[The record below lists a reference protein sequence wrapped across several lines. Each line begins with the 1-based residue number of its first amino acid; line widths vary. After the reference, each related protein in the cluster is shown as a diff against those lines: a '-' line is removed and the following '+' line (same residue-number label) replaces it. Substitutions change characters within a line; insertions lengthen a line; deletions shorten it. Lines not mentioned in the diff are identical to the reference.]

1 VASKQEPKGLADK
14 RADYETVFSS
24 QAGQR
29 VLGNLMADFHMGRSS
44 HAAGD
49 SHETA
54 FREGERHVVL
64 HIMSMVGKRGDPEWT
79 NDKLDQAQIEY
90 SVIQEFS

>member
-1 VASKQEPKGLADK
+1 MANKDATGHKSRKE
-14 RADYETVFSS
+14 DYETVFSS
-24 QAGQR
+24 KAGRR
-29 VLGNLMADFHMGRSS
+29 VLSDLMANFHAGRSS
-44 HAAGD
+44 HVPGD

-64 HIMSMVGKRGDPEWT
+64 HVLDMTGKRSDPDWI
-79 NDKLDQAQIEY
+79 NDKLDQGEIEY

>member
-1 VASKQEPKGLADK
+1 
-14 RADYETVFSS
+14 
-24 QAGQR
+24 
-29 VLGNLMADFHMGRSS
+29 MGRSS

-64 HIMSMVGKRGDPEWT
+64 HIMNMVGKRGDPEWM
-79 NDKLDQAQIEY
+79 NSKLDPGQIEY
-90 SVIQEFS
+90 NVIQEFS

>member
-1 VASKQEPKGLADK
+1 MSKKEVVSLKRRRDDYESLFKTPEGNRVLAD
-14 RADYETVFSS
+14 
-24 QAGQR
+24 
-29 VLGNLMADFHMGRSS
+29 LMANFHMGRSS

-64 HIMSMVGKRGDPEWT
+64 HILNMTGKRSDPSWI
-79 NDKLDQAQIEY
+79 NDKLDQGEIEY

>member
-1 VASKQEPKGLADK
+1 
-14 RADYETVFSS
+14 
-24 QAGQR
+24 
-29 VLGNLMADFHMGRSS
+29 MADFHVGRSS

-64 HIMSMVGKRGDPEWT
+64 HIMSMVGQRGDPEWM
-79 NDKLDQAQIEY
+79 NDKLDQGQIEY

>member
-1 VASKQEPKGLADK
+1 MAKKEAEGLLRRK
-14 RADYETVFSS
+14 EDYETAVSS
-24 QAGQR
+24 LEGQR
-29 VLGNLMADFHMGRSS
+29 VLAARMANFHMGRRS

-64 HIMSMVGKRGDPEWT
+64 HILNMTGKRSDPSWI
-79 NDKLDQAQIEY
+79 NDKLDQGEIEY

>member
-1 VASKQEPKGLADK
+1 MAKKQDQGLK
-14 RADYETVFSS
+14 RRKEDYETVFASA
-24 QAGQR
+24 AGAR
-29 VLGNLMADFHMGRSS
+29 VLADLMTQFHIGRSS
-44 HAAGD
+44 HMSGD

-64 HIMSMVGKRGDPEWT
+64 HIFDMMGKRSNPEWL
-79 NDKLDQAQIEY
+79 NDKLDQGEIEY